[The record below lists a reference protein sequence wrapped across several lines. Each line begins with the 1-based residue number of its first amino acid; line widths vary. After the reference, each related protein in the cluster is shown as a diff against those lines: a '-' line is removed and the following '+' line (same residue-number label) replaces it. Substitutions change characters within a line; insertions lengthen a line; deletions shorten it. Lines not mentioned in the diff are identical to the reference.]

1 MTRLQAGR
9 VRTQPSLLGMPLG
22 QVSTHPQS
30 SAWASP
36 GAAGDPTSAWKPL
49 WGLSRAA
56 LLLSAGRS
64 LHLVAESRTTAWG
77 QGRDG
82 TRGRVPNPQPCSSPL
97 TTELPF
103 PRCKFTET
111 PRTELDILIY
121 RSRSLLCVHYF
132 SSPKF
137 SGRLQGF
144 IYDFFFSPSQFLF
157 LKLGSRQPRVK
168 LGRGASLLLCVLL
181 RGYSVAEG

>member
-64 LHLVAESRTTAWG
+64 LHLVAESRTTDWG

-137 SGRLQGF
+137 SGRLQDF
-144 IYDFFFSPSQFLF
+144 IYDFFFFPLTIFISEAG
-157 LKLGSRQPRVK
+157 LKATKGKIRPWCILAP
-168 LGRGASLLLCVLL
+168 LCAPEGLL
-181 RGYSVAEG
+181 RG